1 MKVVG
6 VAIINEFA
14 DGHADVR
21 NQMTAWL
28 REVEDAIWET
38 PQDIKARFPSA
49 SFVGN
54 DRVVFNIKGNNYRL
68 DVKVNYKNKIVLIK
82 RCGTHAEHDRWT
94 F

>member
-1 MKVVG
+1 
-6 VAIINEFA
+6 
-14 DGHADVR
+14 
-21 NQMTAWL
+21 MTAWL
-28 REVEDAIWET
+28 KEVNEATWET

-54 DRVVFNIKGNNYRL
+54 NRVVFNIKGNNYRL

-82 RCGTHAEHDRWT
+82 RCGSHAEYDKWT